1 MHKQVDKETSY
12 VLKTTKSG
20 HMTCQV
26 TIGKQNL
33 LLHSA
38 YDPVK
43 EAQQFVAPHIDKIQ
57 GKDKII
63 VYGLGCGHHIVE
75 LIKVTKESHIKI
87 EVWEF
92 NTGLYELVKTKNI
105 IDNLLIDSRVSIYV
119 SHDKKEIVEKVA
131 HFNSESDYIIMH
143 QASVKVIP
151 RWLNDIK
158 EIFEIFQLNVSNMIG
173 TKDKLN
179 EHFAINVV
187 TAKFD
192 KNNVL
197 FRLLANVPM
206 VLVSAGPSL
215 QKNIA
220 FLKKYHEHIF
230 IGAVGTAL
238 QPLLNHEIIP
248 DFFMLTDSA
257 EIMSCQFANVSESM
271 QKLIPLFY
279 LSTVMPSV
287 VSQYAGSKIMLLQQ
301 GMEQAEKL
309 AKELNVVAVQ
319 TGGSV
324 ATTLLDWMVQLGAKQ
339 ICFVGQDLAWPNN
352 QTHISGA
359 NSYKQLA
366 ENSLQS
372 LREIDDYFRQG
383 KVRTPANLYAYKK
396 WIEEYIWQHPEIDF
410 FNATQGGAY
419 IKGCQHVDFESF
431 MRSICF
437 DGDMQFYKEKFLQ
450 AIDIIMK
457 SI

>member
-1 MHKQVDKETSY
+1 MHKQVDQETSY
-12 VLKTTKSG
+12 VLKATKSG

-26 TIGKQNL
+26 TVGEQNL

-63 VYGLGCGHHIVE
+63 VYGLGCGHHIAE
-75 LIKVTKESHIKI
+75 LIKVTRESHIKI

-92 NTGLYELVKTKNI
+92 NTGLYELVKAENI
-105 IDNLLIDSRVSIYV
+105 IENLLLDSRVSIYV
-119 SHDKKEIVEKVA
+119 SHDKKKIIERTA
-131 HFNSESDYIIMH
+131 HFNPESDYIIMH

-151 RWLNDIK
+151 TWLKDIK
-158 EIFEIFQLNVSNMIG
+158 EIFEIFQLNVSNMVS
-173 TKDKLN
+173 TKEKLN
-179 EHFAINVV
+179 KHFTLNVE
-187 TAKFD
+187 TAKID
-192 KNNVL
+192 RNNVL
-197 FRLLANVPM
+197 FGLLSNVPM
-206 VLVSAGPSL
+206 VLVAAGPSL

-220 FLKKYHEHIF
+220 FLQKYHTHIF

-238 QPLLNHEIIP
+238 QPLLSHEIIP

-257 EIMSCQFANVSESM
+257 EIMSSQFANVSESM
-271 QKLIPLFY
+271 QKKIPLFY

-287 VSQYAGSKIMLLQQ
+287 VSKYAGSKIMLLQQ
-301 GMEQAEKL
+301 GMEQAENL
-309 AKELNVVAVQ
+309 AKELNIVAVQ

-352 QTHISGA
+352 QTHVSSA

-366 ENSLQS
+366 EDSLQS
-372 LREIDDYFRQG
+372 LREIDDYFQQG

-396 WIEEYIWQHPEIDF
+396 WIEEYIGEHLDIEF

-419 IKGCQHVDFESF
+419 IEGCRHVDFECF
-431 MRSICF
+431 MKSICF
-437 DGDMQFYKEKFLQ
+437 DGDMQLYKEKFLQ
-450 AIDIIMK
+450 AINRITRD
-457 SI
+457 